1 MTTSSERPMSRRQFI
16 RLVGA
21 TAAGAVLAAC
31 APPATPAPGPTS
43 APGAVTEPTKAAPA
57 AAAVT
62 IRFGRH
68 DVVDGDAAN
77 AKSFQEKYPNITV
90 QQEQLADFATKV
102 PALVAAGTL
111 PDVLRSWEAMAFDLM
126 RAKQLIDEKSYV
138 DAQAD
143 FNAADFFENWYN
155 YPVLNGQRI
164 GVPDV
169 IAPHVTFLNVDLFEK
184 RGVELPKPDSFT
196 WDDFVAAAKK
206 ISDVNNKVWGT
217 SAIPV
222 GWTYYSLKQLWQ
234 NGGDY
239 FSPDYKT
246 CIIDQPA
253 AIEAIQFWADQM
265 QAGDV
270 MPTPSQMSGIGGA
283 DAESKLF
290 DAGQQGMQRIGTWV
304 IQTAVGDKFKFNMV
318 PEPSR
323 KRRDTILHGGI
334 NAISVKS
341 THKDEAWLWVN
352 HRCSTQG
359 IYNYA
364 FYGKFAGARR
374 SSNQIK
380 PLPWVAET
388 AFEVNWD
395 VVPQAGEYGHVLPGP
410 ANEQEALKP
419 ITDALEK
426 IYNGSA
432 KAADILP
439 GIVKQVNQALQG

>member
-1 MTTSSERPMSRRQFI
+1 
-16 RLVGA
+16 V
-21 TAAGAVLAAC
+21 
-31 APPATPAPGPTS
+31 
-43 APGAVTEPTKAAPA
+43 
-57 AAAVT
+57 VT

-68 DVVDGDAAN
+68 DPVDGDIATV
-77 AKSFQEKYPNITV
+77 KSFQELYPNIKV

-102 PALVAAGTL
+102 PALIAAGTL

-126 RAKQLIDEKSYV
+126 RAGQVIDEKPYV

-143 FNAADFFENWYN
+143 FNAADFYENWYN
-155 YPVLNGQRI
+155 YPVLDGKRI

-169 IAPHVTFLNVDLFEK
+169 IAPHVTFINVALYEK
-184 RGVELPKPDSFT
+184 MGVALPDPDSFT
-196 WDDFVAAAKK
+196 WDDFVANAKK
-206 ISDVNNKVWGT
+206 ISDVPNKVWGSST
-217 SAIPV
+217 IPV
-222 GWTYYSLKQLWQ
+222 GWTYYTLKQVWQ

-239 FSPDYKT
+239 FTPDYKT
-246 CIIDQPA
+246 CIIDQPE

-265 QAGDV
+265 LAGDV
-270 MPTPSQMSGIGGA
+270 MPSPTQMSGIGGA

-290 DAGQQGMQRIGTWV
+290 DAGQQGMQRIGSWV
-304 IQTAVGDKFKFNMV
+304 TQTVIADKFKFDVV

-334 NAISVKS
+334 NALSSKS
-341 THKDEAWLWVN
+341 AHPNEAWLWIN
-352 HRCSTQG
+352 HRCGTQG

-364 FYGKFAGARR
+364 AYGKFPGARR
-374 SSNQIK
+374 SSNQIQ
-380 PLPWVAET
+380 PQPWVGQT
-388 AFEVNWD
+388 DFTVNWD
-395 VVPQAGEYGHVLPGP
+395 VIPGTGEYGHVLPGP

-439 GIVKQVNQALQG
+439 NIAQQVTQIIQG